1 MKEKAVL
8 FPIPGHIL
16 HITIESSRDYQLRLE
31 AEAAALAGM
40 DSPQARP
47 WRRSG
52 WNRRRMCGGCLSITL
67 PFRLLA
73 YFIC

>member
-8 FPIPGHIL
+8 FPSPGHIL

-40 DSPQARP
+40 DSPQAKA
-47 WRRSG
+47 
-52 WNRRRMCGGCLSITL
+52 LAQELIL
-67 PFRLLA
+67 PKPA
-73 YFIC
+73 APASDSSAA

>member
-16 HITIESSRDYQLRLE
+16 HTTIESSRDYQLRLE

-40 DSPQARP
+40 DSPQAKA
-47 WRRSG
+47 
-52 WNRRRMCGGCLSITL
+52 LVQE
-67 PFRLLA
+67 RLEQAEDVREMFEHYASL
-73 YFIC
+73 

>member
-31 AEAAALAGM
+31 AEAAALAAGT
-40 DSPQARP
+40 
-47 WRRSG
+47 G
-52 WNRRRMCGGCLSITL
+52 GGC
-67 PFRLLA
+67 A
-73 YFIC
+73 GDV

>member
-40 DSPQARP
+40 DSPQAKALAQE
-47 WRRSG
+47 RREQAADVRGMFEHYAS
-52 WNRRRMCGGCLSITL
+52 L
-67 PFRLLA
+67 
-73 YFIC
+73 